1 MTTVRPLLAAILAVG
16 AIALAGCATT
26 PGGTPAPTTTTV
38 PSDQRLE
45 EAQAAPPEGPV
56 TGTGTVLDTAGE
68 AQLCLGPI
76 MESFP
81 PQCQGV
87 PLDGWSWEG
96 LDGSESSGDTTWGAY
111 AVTGTY
117 DGTRFTRTEAPV
129 LLALYDPAAPEDPT
143 GGVAG
148 TTGADELD
156 RVQNDVVGRLG
167 PEALSAAADRGYV
180 WVQVVWDDGMLQSA
194 MDAEYGAG
202 VVVVTSAL
210 RERG

>member
-156 RVQNDVVGRLG
+156 RVQTTSSDDSARRRS
-167 PEALSAAADRGYV
+167 PPPRTEA
-180 WVQVVWDDGMLQSA
+180 
-194 MDAEYGAG
+194 
-202 VVVVTSAL
+202 TSGCRWSGTTGCCSRRWMRSTVRASWS
-210 RERG
+210 